1 MKHNTL
7 SELGKVLNDL
17 YEIQDVARSNCGDE
31 GYDSITKA
39 IRAVQ
44 EAWNVCKRGME
55 AKGLHPVTNA
65 RKIKSGYSNN
75 PDYFGDWY
83 GKGQID
89 FDAIINPD
97 DEGDV
102 WMVKMWSGS
111 GYALDVYLCK
121 ATNVHDAIDIV
132 FNWSWE
138 NEGHNN
144 MVFDYEYISNEC
156 RKEFEKYPDYFG
168 EDLSDDYETFEDK
181 WFSEYE
187 SNDSYDLFAREENF
201 FVGKVPEEVLAE
213 NRK

>member
-1 MKHNTL
+1 MKYNTL
-7 SELGKVLNDL
+7 SELDKVLNDL

-111 GYALDVYLCK
+111 GYVLDVYLCK
-121 ATNVHDAIDIV
+121 ATNVYDAIDTV

-138 NEGHNN
+138 NEGHNK
-144 MVFDYEYISNEC
+144 MVFDFEYVTDEARKIYEDE
-156 RKEFEKYPDYFG
+156 PDYFG
-168 EDLSDDYETFEDK
+168 EEMDYEDFEDR
-181 WFSEYE
+181 FISEYYV
-187 SNDSYDLFAREENF
+187 SNDSYSLFAMDENF
-201 FVGKVPEEVLAE
+201 FVDKVPEEVLAE